1 MPQVIIRRPFRELTL
16 PYQGRLQLSAFLHL
30 RRCLSD
36 VASGRFAWFKRSD
49 PRVEEALYD
58 SAVMRQFVG
67 IDLGPKPVPDET
79 KVCKFGNLLEE
90 QQLGWQIL
98 ETVSLLLQSR
108 GVQLAS
114 GR

>member
-90 QQLGWQIL
+90 QQ
-98 ETVSLLLQSR
+98 
-108 GVQLAS
+108 
-114 GR
+114 